1 MSVREGDV
9 ERPATAAPITEDRPF
24 ASGEAPKRRYGIYG
38 LVCAMTAISFL
49 DRASL
54 SVAAPAVA
62 ASLGLSAVAQG
73 YLLSAYSWTYLLC
86 LLPAS
91 VMLDRIGTRRMA
103 TYSISLW
110 SLASMLTGFA
120 GSYGMLFA
128 TRLLL
133 GIGEAPS
140 NPTGSRVVREWA
152 PVGERGFAS
161 AAYNT
166 GGYIGPALASLLV
179 APLVTIVGWHIAF
192 VITGSLGFVWLAV
205 WLWKFQQPE
214 RAPWLSRDERAYILA
229 HRDTAAPDPA
239 QKASIL
245 ELLRY
250 PAMWGVAISQGCG
263 VYSHYFFLTWL
274 PSYMVHDRH
283 MTLLHGGLLSAV
295 PYLCATVFG
304 LLIAALV
311 DRLLKGNAAHRG
323 ARRYA
328 VSILF
333 AIATVLF
340 AAPSIGST
348 TAVVVLICVAMTSV
362 ATALSMNVAL
372 VNDLLRV
379 GSATGRA
386 YGVLNFGGNI
396 GGIFAP
402 IVTGYVVG
410 ASGNYALA
418 FAVSGSVLL
427 LGALSSL
434 VLTHRP
440 IGTPSATMR

>member
-1 MSVREGDV
+1 MRVSDDEM
-9 ERPATAAPITEDRPF
+9 ERPATAAPRMEEDPF
-24 ASGEAPKRRYGIYG
+24 AATLPKRRYGIYA
-38 LVCAMTAISFL
+38 LVCAMTAINFL

-62 ASLGLSAVAQG
+62 ASLGLTAVAQG

-91 VMLDRIGTRRMA
+91 IVLDRIGTRRMA
-103 TYSISLW
+103 AYSISLW
-110 SLASMLTGFA
+110 SFASMLTGFA
-120 GSYGMLFA
+120 GSYAMLFA

-133 GIGEAPS
+133 GVGEAPS
-140 NPTGSRVVREWA
+140 NPTCSRVVREWA
-152 PVGERGFAS
+152 PVRERGFAS

-166 GGYIGPALASLLV
+166 GGYIGPAIASILV
-179 APLVTIVGWHIAF
+179 SALVTALGWHLAF
-192 VITGSLGFVWLAV
+192 VITGALGFVWLAV
-205 WLWKFQQPE
+205 WLWKFRQPE
-214 RAPWLSRDERAYILA
+214 HAPWLTPDERAYIVA
-229 HRDTAAPDPA
+229 NRDATTPDPGRRD
-239 QKASIL
+239 QASIL
-245 ELLRY
+245 GLLRY
-250 PAMWGVAISQGCG
+250 PAMWGVALSQGCG

-283 MTLLHGGLLSAV
+283 MTLLKGGLLSSV

-328 VSILF
+328 VVALF

-340 AAPSIGST
+340 AAPSTRST
-348 TAVVVLICVAMTSV
+348 AMVIVLICIAMTSV

-386 YGVLNFGGNI
+386 YGILNFGGNV

-418 FAVSGSVLL
+418 FVVSGGVLV

-434 VLTHRP
+434 LLTHRP
-440 IGTPSATMR
+440 IGSATTAA

>member
-1 MSVREGDV
+1 M
-9 ERPATAAPITEDRPF
+9 ERPATAAPLAEDQIS
-24 ASGEAPKRRYGIYG
+24 AAAQPKRRYGIYG
-38 LVCAMTAISFL
+38 LVCAMTAINFL

-62 ASLGLSAVAQG
+62 ASLGLTAVAQG

-86 LLPAS
+86 LLPS
-91 VMLDRIGTRRMA
+91 SILLDRIGTRRMA

-110 SLASMLTGFA
+110 SFASMLTGFA
-120 GSYGMLFA
+120 NSYGMLFA

-140 NPTGSRVVREWA
+140 NPTCSRVVREWA
-152 PVGERGFAS
+152 PVRERGFAS

-166 GGYIGPALASLLV
+166 GGYIGPAIASIV
-179 APLVTIVGWHIAF
+179 VSTLVTRLGWHLAF
-192 VITGSLGFVWLAV
+192 VVTGALGFVWLAV

-214 RAPWLSRDERAYILA
+214 KAPWLTPDERAYILA
-229 HRDTAAPDPA
+229 NRDTAAPDPA
-239 QKASIL
+239 QRGQASIL
-245 ELLRY
+245 ALLRY
-250 PAMWGVAISQGCG
+250 PAMWGAAISQGCG

-274 PSYMVHDRH
+274 PSYMVHGRH

-311 DRLLKGNAAHRG
+311 DRLLTGRAAHAG

-328 VSILF
+328 VFVLF

-340 AAPSIGST
+340 AAPSTRST
-348 TAVVVLICVAMTSV
+348 AMVIVLICIAMTSV

-386 YGVLNFGGNI
+386 YGILNFGGNI

-410 ASGNYALA
+410 ASGNYAMA
-418 FAVSGSVLL
+418 FVVSGGVLV

-434 VLTHRP
+434 LLTRRP
-440 IGTPSATMR
+440 IGIAPEAA